1 MADDYTVPEYFS
13 EDLFQLVGED
23 RPDYRW
29 IIIGPARSGST
40 FHRDPN
46 FTSAWNAVIR
56 YGKVLMCHDVFRSH
70 VVNTAFELLYG
81 MDIGEQA

>member
-1 MADDYTVPEYFS
+1 MLGDPSRSFAANAPDLAEDYTVPEYFS
-13 EDLFQLVGED
+13 EDLFQLVGDD

-56 YGKVLMCHDVFRSH
+56 CAALNPPPLPPAPS
-70 VVNTAFELLYG
+70 
-81 MDIGEQA
+81 